1 MKHKTLKC
9 GFSMPVLGMGTWQMG
24 GRMERDSRN
33 DDAGQIQA
41 LKTGL
46 DLGFNLIDT
55 AESYADGKAEELV
68 GEAIRGYDR
77 GKLFLTSKVWKT
89 HVAYDDV
96 LRAAENSLKRLGTD
110 YLDLYL
116 YHQVNNE
123 VPLKE
128 TMRAFDRLVSE
139 KLVRHIGV
147 SNFALERFKR
157 AQACAEH
164 KIVVNQIHY
173 SLSVREP
180 ESELLPWLQENDV
193 MIQAWR
199 PLRGVPD
206 CALLNELCAKYGK
219 TKSQIALNWLIM
231 QKNNVT
237 ITASSSARHIQ
248 DNLDAAAFEMAPSD
262 VELLTRDFPEKKFI
276 SDAVP
281 LS

>member
-9 GFSMPVLGMGTWQMG
+9 GFSMPILGMGTWQMG

-55 AESYADGKAEELV
+55 AESYADGQAEELV

-173 SLSVREP
+173 SLSMREP

-231 QKNNVT
+231 QKNIVT
-237 ITASSSARHIQ
+237 ITASSSAGHIQ

>member
-1 MKHKTLKC
+1 MKNKTLKC

-237 ITASSSARHIQ
+237 ITASSYARHIQ
-248 DNLDAAAFEMAPSD
+248 DNLDAAACEMAPSE
-262 VELLTRDFPEKKFI
+262 VELLTRDFPEQKFI

>member
-1 MKHKTLKC
+1 MKNKTLKC

-231 QKNNVT
+231 QKNIVT

-262 VELLTRDFPEKKFI
+262 VELLMRDFPEKKFI

>member
-173 SLSVREP
+173 SLSMREP

-231 QKNNVT
+231 QKNIVT
-237 ITASSSARHIQ
+237 ITASSSAGHIQ

>member
-1 MKHKTLKC
+1 MKNKTLKC

-77 GKLFLTSKVWKT
+77 GKLFLASKVWKT

-157 AQACAEH
+157 AQACADH

-173 SLSVREP
+173 SLSMREP

-231 QKNNVT
+231 QKNIVT

>member
-1 MKHKTLKC
+1 MKNKTLKC

-173 SLSVREP
+173 SLSMREP

-231 QKNNVT
+231 QKNIVT

>member
-9 GFSMPVLGMGTWQMG
+9 GFSMPILGMGTWQMG

-77 GKLFLTSKVWKT
+77 GKLFLASKVWKT

-173 SLSVREP
+173 SLSMREP

-231 QKNNVT
+231 QKNIVT
-237 ITASSSARHIQ
+237 ITASSSAGHIQ

>member
-1 MKHKTLKC
+1 MKNKTLKC
-9 GFSMPVLGMGTWQMG
+9 GFSIPVLGMGTWQMG

-206 CALLNELCAKYGK
+206 CALLNELCTKYGK

-231 QKNNVT
+231 QKNIVT

>member
-1 MKHKTLKC
+1 MKNKTLKC

-55 AESYADGKAEELV
+55 ADSYADGKAEDLV

-231 QKNNVT
+231 QKNIVT

>member
-77 GKLFLTSKVWKT
+77 GKLFLTSKVWKN

-157 AQACAEH
+157 AQACADH

-231 QKNNVT
+231 QKNIVT

-262 VELLTRDFPEKKFI
+262 VELLTRNFPEKKFI